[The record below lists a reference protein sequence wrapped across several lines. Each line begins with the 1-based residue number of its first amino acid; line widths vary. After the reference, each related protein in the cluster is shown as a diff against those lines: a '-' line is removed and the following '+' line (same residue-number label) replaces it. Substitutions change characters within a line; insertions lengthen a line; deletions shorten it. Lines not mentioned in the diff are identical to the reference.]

1 MLVTS
6 QEDNQGIDQPI
17 AGRKAYFTVSDISK
31 AFLYFRPHIQRR
43 QAQFL
48 REDEKNIIQN
58 TQRLNHSLYFG
69 FPTSLTIWPI
79 FDSVELEKRQS
90 EAWKKAK
97 EVLPVN

>member
-6 QEDNQGIDQPI
+6 QEDDQGIDQPI

-48 REDEKNIIQN
+48 REDEKNII
-58 TQRLNHSLYFG
+58 RKH
-69 FPTSLTIWPI
+69 
-79 FDSVELEKRQS
+79 
-90 EAWKKAK
+90 
-97 EVLPVN
+97 